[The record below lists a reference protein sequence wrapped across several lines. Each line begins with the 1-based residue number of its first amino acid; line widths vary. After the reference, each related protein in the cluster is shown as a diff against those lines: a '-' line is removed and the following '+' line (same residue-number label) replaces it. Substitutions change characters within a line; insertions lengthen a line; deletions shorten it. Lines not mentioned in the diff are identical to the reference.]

1 MDGFA
6 ARRSRFRAVSVVD
19 ARTRNGTMRTSL
31 FRPAHRLAKSV
42 DCNNLDPQDGSRER
56 KEKEE
61 RLQRYTQYRT
71 SRRRRLY
78 PPISHLYYHLDLHG
92 LGSAYWKRSIAF
104 SFDPCVPPLLTPFVY
119 HIGLWTLVISS
130 YSNPRLIY
138 SGHIPP
144 KILDMHN
151 PLCHYN

>member
-31 FRPAHRLAKSV
+31 FRPAYRLAKSV

-61 RLQRYTQYRT
+61 RLQRYTQYRRE
-71 SRRRRLY
+71 RREDDDY
-78 PPISHLYYHLDLHG
+78 
-92 LGSAYWKRSIAF
+92 
-104 SFDPCVPPLLTPFVY
+104 
-119 HIGLWTLVISS
+119 
-130 YSNPRLIY
+130 
-138 SGHIPP
+138 IPP
-144 KILDMHN
+144 SVTCTTTLTYTLLAQLIGKDR
-151 PLCHYN
+151 